1 MTERALVLLSGG
13 QDSAVCLA
21 WALARYAHVETIG
34 FDYGQRHR
42 VELDCRQQ
50 LRHAMQA
57 MDWPGQLGPDHV
69 LRVDTLAQLGACAM
83 TQEIAIA
90 TQADGLPNTFV
101 PGRNLLF
108 FTLAAALA
116 YRRGL
121 NILVGG
127 MSQTDYSGYPD
138 CRDNTLRALEQ
149 ALALGVDRP
158 LSLQTPLMWLDK
170 AAVWALT
177 YELGGMPLVEMI
189 RRDSHTCYLGQREVL
204 HDWGYGCGTCPACVL
219 RAKGWEQWSKA
230 REN

>member
-21 WALARYAHVETIG
+21 WALARYTHVETIG

-57 MDWPGQLGPDHV
+57 MHWPGQLGPDHL

-121 NILVGG
+121 KLLVGG

-158 LSLQTPLMWLDK
+158 LSLKTPLMWLDK

-177 YELGGMPLVEMI
+177 YELGDTPLVEMI

-219 RAKGWEQWSKA
+219 RAKGWEQW
-230 REN
+230 RGQNP